1 MARQGA
7 LAVDEQA
14 TEISQALNS
23 RSERALPRARCRAA
37 EVGLL
42 AIIRATAS
50 VRMAYYDLRAAEFQ
64 HLINKPVL
72 RQPPLYLTKPRYC
85 LGSAEIRTGNSF
97 PETAALML
105 PANRSA
111 P

>member
-64 HLINKPVL
+64 HLINK
-72 RQPPLYLTKPRYC
+72 
-85 LGSAEIRTGNSF
+85 TGVT
-97 PETAALML
+97 TAAFVLDEAEVL
-105 PANRSA
+105 LGQCRD
-111 P
+111 